1 MSLEKQFMTILKRL
15 PREKQRELLDF
26 AEYLLSKS
34 GRDTAEKEAK
44 VLGGPSWEADS
55 IDYDDYDDAIR

>member
-1 MSLEKQFMTILKRL
+1 MSLEKQLMTILKRL

-34 GRDTAEKEAK
+34 GRDADVKEAK
-44 VLGGPSWEADS
+44 VMGDPSWGTGE